1 MKLTRDQ
8 VQQHK
13 DKIQEPI
20 VLREQIT
27 SLQNLLAV
35 KDNEILAL
43 KNELN
48 EKNAYLSQKDSQ
60 INSLSSQSSY
70 SIAEKDKEVVQFKTQ
85 KDNEMVQ
92 LKAEKDKEITELKAE
107 IEIYKNSALNIQ
119 KELGQKDFII
129 EFMSKNIDELK
140 TEKNELK
147 AENKEI
153 KKELIFVKSI
163 SKGHINLSEKS
174 ILISEYLEQKDSELV
189 ESKLLGESFSIL
201 EDGDHE

>member
-13 DKIQEPI
+13 DKMQEPI

-48 EKNAYLSQKDSQ
+48 QKNVYLSQKDSQ
-60 INSLSSQSSY
+60 INSLSNQNSY
-70 SIAEKDKEVVQFKTQ
+70 SIVEKDKEIERLKVQR
-85 KDNEMVQ
+85 DNELLQ
-92 LKAEKDKEITELKAE
+92 FRSEKDREITELKAQ
-107 IEIYKNSALNIQ
+107 IEIYKNSAINIQ
-119 KELGQKDFII
+119 KELSQKDFII

-140 TEKNELK
+140 VEKSELK
-147 AENKEI
+147 AENKNM
-153 KKELIFVKSI
+153 KKELILASSSLHIIDKS
-163 SKGHINLSEKS
+163 LAV
-174 ILISEYLEQKDSELV
+174 SEYPDHKNSELV
-189 ESKLLGESFSIL
+189 ESKVLGDSFSIL
-201 EDGDHE
+201 EEQND

>member
-13 DKIQEPI
+13 DKMQEPI
-20 VLREQIT
+20 VLREQIA
-27 SLQNLLAV
+27 SLQNLLAQ
-35 KDNEILAL
+35 KENEILAL
-43 KNELN
+43 RNELN
-48 EKNAYLSQKDSQ
+48 QKNAYLSQKDSQ

-107 IEIYKNSALNIQ
+107 IEIYKKSALYVE
-119 KELGQKDFII
+119 KELSQKDFII